1 MEKFDY
7 NAKVVDLLYEA
18 NLLWFTLC
26 EKISADTVYSIETA
40 NEALADLYAIKESLD
55 DTEEI
60 PEEELEKIRK
70 YIDDGISI
78 VKVDKLKFEAHKN

>member
-1 MEKFDY
+1 MAKINY

-18 NLLWFTLC
+18 NLLWFTLG
-26 EKISADTVYSIETA
+26 ELISADTVYNVETA
-40 NEALADLYAIKESLD
+40 MESLANLYTIKESLD

-70 YIDDGISI
+70 YVDDGISI

>member
-1 MEKFDY
+1 MGKTDY
-7 NAKVVDLLYEA
+7 NAKVVDLLYGA

-26 EKISADTVYSIETA
+26 EKISADTVYNVETA
-40 NEALADLYAIKESLD
+40 DEALADLYAIKESLNE
-55 DTEEI
+55 TKEI